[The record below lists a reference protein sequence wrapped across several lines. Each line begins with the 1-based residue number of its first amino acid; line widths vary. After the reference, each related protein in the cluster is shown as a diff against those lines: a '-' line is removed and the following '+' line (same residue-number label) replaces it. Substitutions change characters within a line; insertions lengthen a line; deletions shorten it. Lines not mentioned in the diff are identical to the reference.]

1 MGIAMILCWSLL
13 FDVGRTDV
21 TTSWVWIEYL
31 GINYEV
37 LLDPLSIIMAVL
49 ASTLCFLIY
58 VYSTEYMAHE
68 GDRDRFF
75 FLMLAFGG
83 GMLTLVLSNN
93 LLIAF
98 IGWEIMGFCSYGLI
112 GFWNDKRNPPETAPG
127 PRPHPLGATLEGC
140 PSGVRTVSERHFLS
154 GQEND

>member
-1 MGIAMILCWSLL
+1 MLFGLPYYLILVIPLGGSLLVPLVGRFSERLRDWTPAIFMGIAMVLCWSLL
-13 FDVGRTDV
+13 PEIGHPTQ
-21 TTSWVWIEYL
+21 TTSWMWIDAL
-31 GINYEV
+31 GLEFSM
-37 LLDPLSIIMAVL
+37 LLDALSAIMSIL

-68 GDRDRFF
+68 GDRNRFF

-98 IGWEIMGFCSYGLI
+98 IG
-112 GFWNDKRNPPETAPG
+112 
-127 PRPHPLGATLEGC
+127 
-140 PSGVRTVSERHFLS
+140 
-154 GQEND
+154 